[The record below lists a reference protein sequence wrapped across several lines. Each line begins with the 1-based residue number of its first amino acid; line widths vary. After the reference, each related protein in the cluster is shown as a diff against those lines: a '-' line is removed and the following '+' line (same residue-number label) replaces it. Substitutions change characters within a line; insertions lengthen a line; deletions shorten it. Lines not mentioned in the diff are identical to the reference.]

1 LAAVASELA
10 AAYLIIGTDHPK
22 VDRAMRRLRNR
33 IGEDATEL
41 LSAHEASGDDAVAA
55 CNALGLF
62 AVERRLV
69 VVTEVERWKAD
80 DLKAL
85 QEYLR
90 RPAPTTVLALVGKEV
105 KKDSALAKAVAK
117 AGEVLPFD
125 LPTKPRG
132 RKPDLS
138 RWVGAQLAE
147 RGVRIDAEAA
157 RAMIELV
164 GENAD
169 ELATEIDK
177 LAIWADGEHI
187 GEREIA
193 ELVPARAEVP
203 PFDLKDAWGGRDVAG
218 AVAASERI
226 VERSGDAARDVLLRV
241 TGLLTNHVERVRECR
256 RLAAEGVPPGTA
268 AERMKR
274 NRFYVQKLYGQAE
287 NFGDEELDAV
297 IVSLA
302 RLDHAL
308 KGGSKLPGELEFT
321 RTLIQITRSAP
332 ASAGD
337 RATA

>member
-1 LAAVASELA
+1 LASVAELA
-10 AAYLIIGTDHPK
+10 AAYLITGTDRPK
-22 VDRAMRRLRNR
+22 VERALRRLRNR
-33 IGEDATEL
+33 IGEEATEL
-41 LSAHEASGDDAVAA
+41 LTAHEASGDDAVAA

-69 VVTEVERWKAD
+69 VVSEVERWKTD
-80 DLKAL
+80 DLKSL

-90 RPAPTTVLALVGKEV
+90 RPAPTTVLVLVGSEV

-117 AGEVLPFD
+117 AGELLVYD
-125 LPTKPRG
+125 VPTKPRG
-132 RKPDLS
+132 KKADLP
-138 RWVGAQLAE
+138 RWVEAQLAE
-147 RGVRIDAEAA
+147 RGVRIEPGAA
-157 RAMIELV
+157 RAMVELV

-169 ELATEIDK
+169 ELATEVDK
-177 LAIWADGEHI
+177 FAIWADGERI
-187 GEREIA
+187 GEREVV
-193 ELVPARAEVP
+193 ELVAARAEAP
-203 PFDLKDAWGGRDVAG
+203 PFDLTDAWGARDVAG

-226 VERSGDAARDVLLRV
+226 VERSGDSARDVLLRV
-241 TGLLTNHVERVRECR
+241 TGLLTSHVGRVRECR
-256 RLAAEGVPPGTA
+256 RLAAEGVPPGAA

-287 NFGDEELDAV
+287 NFGDEELDDV

-321 RTLIQITRSAP
+321 RTLIEITRRGPLA
-332 ASAGD
+332 AD